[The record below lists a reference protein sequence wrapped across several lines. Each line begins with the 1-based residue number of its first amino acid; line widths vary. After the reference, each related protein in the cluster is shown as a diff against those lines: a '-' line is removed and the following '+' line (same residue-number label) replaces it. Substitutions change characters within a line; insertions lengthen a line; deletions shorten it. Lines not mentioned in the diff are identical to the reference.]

1 MSRRRVAYYY
11 DPDVGAYTFGLHQYL
26 KPHRVKMTHDL
37 VSAYNMLGKMHV
49 LKPKRTSA
57 EALTAFHTDE
67 YVQFLSKVTPETFA
81 QLSFNGTR
89 FLIGEDNPPFEG
101 LFEFSSI
108 SAGGSIAAAQRI
120 TSGAAD
126 IAINWAGGLHHA
138 KKSEASGFCYVND
151 IVLCILELLRSVPRV
166 LYIDID
172 CHHGDGV
179 EEAFYTTD
187 RVLTCSFH
195 KYGNY
200 FPGTGAQEDRG
211 MGKGRGYAVNIPLN
225 DGISDDSFKSVFEPV
240 VAKILEVY
248 RPSAIVLQC
257 GADSLA
263 GDKLGCFNLSMHGHA
278 HCVQWLREKNV
289 PLVLLGGGGY
299 TVKNV
304 ARAWTYETACAIG
317 GGMEAAIDPVLPYCE
332 SFDWFGPRYRLEVL
346 ASNMEDLNVSLDAVR
361 LTALQQLSELP
372 PVPSVAMQDVPRAS
386 LSSHLFPRRSM
397 EKDPDELDA
406 RLSQRIRDA
415 ASLHHH
421 HSDISDDDEDEES
434 DNEDGHR
441 QTTRRH
447 MSIVTNRDIY
457 GARKTDGV
465 TTTTTTRRFFD
476 LGLELPRSV
485 AGR

>member
-1 MSRRRVAYYY
+1 MSHRRVAYYY
-11 DPDVGAYTFGLHQYL
+11 DPDVGAYTFGLHQFL

-37 VSAYNMLGKMHV
+37 VSAYDLLGKLHV

-67 YVQFLSKVTPETFA
+67 YIQFLSKVTPETFA
-81 QLSFNGTR
+81 ELSFGGTR
-89 FLIGEDNPPFEG
+89 FLVGEDNPPFEG

-108 SAGGSIAAAQRI
+108 SAGGSIAAAQRVAD
-120 TSGAAD
+120 GAAD

-151 IVLCILELLRSVPRV
+151 IVLCILELLRSMPRV

-195 KYGNY
+195 KFGNY

-211 MGKGRGYAVNIPLN
+211 SGKGHRYAVNIPLN
-225 DGISDDSFKSVFEPV
+225 DGISDAAFQSIFEPV
-240 VAKILEVY
+240 VGKILDVY
-248 RPSAIVLQC
+248 QPSTVVLQC

-278 HCVQWLREKNV
+278 NCVKWLRAKNI

-304 ARAWTYETACAIG
+304 ARAWTYETACAVG
-317 GGMEAAIDPVLPYCE
+317 EEGVIDENPVLPHCE
-332 SFDWFGPRYRLEVL
+332 SFEWFGPRYRLEVL
-346 ASNMEDLNVSLDAVR
+346 PSNMEDLNLRDGSLPRVR
-361 LTALQQLSELP
+361 QRALEQLSELP
-372 PVPSVAMQDVPRAS
+372 PAPSVGLQDVPR
-386 LSSHLFPRRSM
+386 
-397 EKDPDELDA
+397 E
-406 RLSQRIRDA
+406 
-415 ASLHHH
+415 SLHRHLLPS
-421 HSDISDDDEDEES
+421 SDLRSTRDKHMDRELARRMQEASDLANQSDSDDSDSENDSNRDETVP
-434 DNEDGHR
+434 R
-441 QTTRRH
+441 RRH
-447 MSIVTNRDIY
+447 MSIVTNQY
-457 GARKTDGV
+457 QEQESGGARKRTFFAFAPDPDLRRA
-465 TTTTTTRRFFD
+465 TTI
-476 LGLELPRSV
+476 